1 MGTTTKK
8 PARKKPSRK
17 KARNGN
23 GRAGHGRWPETLD
36 EMADALMNVLNSYTS
51 LCESVSPRD
60 TVTQAQLYSAHLLDE
75 IADIAGKARKAF
87 DKRVIAHDD
96 GHGAFETGRVAITF
110 PLSGG
115 RRNPA
120 WKGEAVDARRLL
132 AEEQGL
138 DFDADDF
145 VKQVQDRTT
154 PGAEH
159 KKVKLTISAG

>member
-8 PARKKPSRK
+8 PPRKKPAYK
-17 KARNGN
+17 KASNGN
-23 GRAGHGRWPETLD
+23 GRTGAAARKK
-36 EMADALMNVLNSYTS
+36 
-51 LCESVSPRD
+51 
-60 TVTQAQLYSAHLLDE
+60 LDE
-75 IADIAGKARKAF
+75 IAESLLGVLDGYTSLVESLGPRDVVTQEQLYAANLLDQIADVAGKARKAF
-87 DKRVIAHDD
+87 DKRMIAHDD

-120 WKGEAVDARRLL
+120 WKGEAIDARRLL
-132 AEEQGL
+132 SEEQGL

-145 VKQVQDRTT
+145 VTQVQDRTE